1 MPLTGTTALP
11 LILLCMY
18 TFIHTHTH
26 THRILVT
33 LYHAPYPAKR
43 ETIHPPFPDFV
54 AFQDFP
60 LSFKL
65 TLHELYKSWAG
76 GSNC

>member
-1 MPLTGTTALP
+1 MPLTGITALT

-18 TFIHTHTH
+18 PFIHTH
-26 THRILVT
+26 RVLMT
-33 LYHAPYPAKR
+33 LYLVPCPAKG
-43 ETIHPPFPDFV
+43 ETFHPPFPDFV

-60 LSFKL
+60 WSLNL